1 MSADPFILSQTQLL
15 ILIQSNT
22 MKKNAYTIILFF
34 LTISFSYCQE
44 HTALL
49 KKLEAFENSDQY
61 NTVEREILNASK
73 NILFQPFSVK
83 DKDKMDAIKA
93 VDRWLVYTDDYTFP
107 VMGKLYNA
115 IKNDEYLVSLYKT
128 SMVNYILDQKLNY
141 NRVITCN
148 INPPK
153 GKTYLEQNDVRELHY
168 EAAVILINFLKE
180 NKELDQGKDFK
191 NIVNAYQEKN
201 LRKVLFES

>member
-1 MSADPFILSQTQLL
+1 
-15 ILIQSNT
+15 
-22 MKKNAYTIILFF
+22 MKKNAQTLILLF
-34 LTISFSYCQE
+34 LAISFGYCQE

-49 KKLEAFENSDQY
+49 KKMEAFEKNDQY
-61 NTVEREILNASK
+61 NSVEKEILSASK

-168 EAAVILINFLKE
+168 EAAIILIKYLKE
-180 NKELDQGKDFK
+180 NKELNQGKDFK
-191 NIVNAYQEKN
+191 QLVNAFNEKN
-201 LRKVLFES
+201 LRKILFDS